1 MFNNHNTG
9 NTKHDLPFV
18 FVKQLLSKHK
28 KYQEKKISHR
38 KTFTLQYKAWK
49 NITRFFDCKIVM
61 ELCNKIREPS
71 LIKIIRKKRLF
82 FKIQLGLKHDKIVLK
97 IAKKN

>member
-1 MFNNHNTG
+1 
-9 NTKHDLPFV
+9 
-18 FVKQLLSKHK
+18 
-28 KYQEKKISHR
+28 
-38 KTFTLQYKAWK
+38 
-49 NITRFFDCKIVM
+49 M